1 MATNLITTGFKRTE
15 SVDMSLGLPVI
26 VAARWVLVV
35 SGIAFALWNAN
46 DLVELRVSVLLVIAL
61 AIANFFLHIEVTK
74 KRPVDQRIV
83 YGLSAADLGVV
94 TAVLVSIGEFP
105 ATQFIYYLPALAAIS
120 VTFATSVT
128 ALFTAV
134 TVLAYGG
141 FSVIASTVPEF
152 DTTDGRLSVLIAHV
166 VVLVAVPFCGN
177 VYWRLERDRRQR
189 DAQQAETKAQII
201 KSADGTGNPTSI
213 RIPVEAKD
221 A

>member
-1 MATNLITTGFKRTE
+1 MATNLITTGFKKTE
-15 SVDMSLGLPVI
+15 SADMMFGLPVI

-46 DLVELRVSVLLVIAL
+46 NLVELQVSVLLVIAL
-61 AIANFFLHIEVTK
+61 AVANFFLHIEVAK
-74 KRPVDQRIV
+74 KRVIDQRIV
-83 YGLSAADLGVV
+83 YALSAADLTVV
-94 TAVLVSIGEFP
+94 TAVIATAGKFP

-134 TVLAYGG
+134 TMFAYGA
-141 FSVIASTVPEF
+141 FALMATSAPEF
-152 DTTDGRLSVLIAHV
+152 ETTDARLSVLIAHL

-177 VYWRLERDRRQR
+177 VYWRLERDRRER
-189 DAQQAETKAQII
+189 DAEKAEEKARII
-201 KSADGTGNPTSI
+201 KSADGTGTPATR
-213 RIPVEAKD
+213 RIPVEVND